1 MLHEI
6 EGIDLFITGHQ
17 HLEIAAVQN
26 GVAIVQP
33 GANAHC
39 FAQIDVTVENGT
51 FSLNHLSSKSMPH

>member
-17 HLEIAAVQN
+17 HLEIATVQN

-33 GANAHC
+33 GAMHIA
-39 FAQIDVTVENGT
+39 
-51 FSLNHLSSKSMPH
+51 SRKSMSLWKTVHFLLILLSFKSIQH